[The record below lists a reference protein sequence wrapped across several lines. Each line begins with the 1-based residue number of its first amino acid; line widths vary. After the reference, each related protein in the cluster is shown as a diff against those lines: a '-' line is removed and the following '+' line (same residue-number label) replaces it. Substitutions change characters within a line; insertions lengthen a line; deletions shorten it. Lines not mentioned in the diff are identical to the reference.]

1 MCIKSG
7 CFVPIQTGSFVSVQ
21 TVSDPTYHTG
31 LLFLHIRISTLDFA
45 LKFPPCLVFSLVH
58 IHCFLYFKSLQYHKT
73 IFIDTEKALEKI
85 QHAFIVKTLE
95 KIERELYF
103 LNMIVFVSVSMS
115 ILTTLCLCS
124 RNIVSQ
130 DN

>member
-1 MCIKSG
+1 MDICICIKSG
-7 CFVPIQTGSFVSVQ
+7 CFVPIQTGSFVSMQ

-45 LKFPPCLVFSLVH
+45 LKFPPFLVFSLVH

-85 QHAFIVKTLE
+85 QHAFIVKTLG
-95 KIERELYF
+95 KNRKRI
-103 LNMIVFVSVSMS
+103 
-115 ILTTLCLCS
+115 ILS
-124 RNIVSQ
+124 
-130 DN
+130 